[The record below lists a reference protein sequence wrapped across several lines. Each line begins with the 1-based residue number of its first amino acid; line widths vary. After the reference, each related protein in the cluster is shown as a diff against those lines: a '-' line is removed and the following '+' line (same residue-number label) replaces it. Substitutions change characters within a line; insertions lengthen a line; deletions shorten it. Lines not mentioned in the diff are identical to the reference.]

1 MKKIKRI
8 FSCVALGLALITAT
22 ACGSQQAAVD
32 AKTVNAESANKM
44 PNVTSEPIADEYAVF
59 NTNYGTFKVR
69 LYGSKTP
76 ITVKNFEY
84 LVKKGYYDNL
94 VFHRVIEGFMIQ
106 GGDPNGNGTG
116 GPGYAIPDEFVK
128 DLHFN
133 KMGVLAM
140 ANRGPNTGGSQFF
153 ITLGPTDWLDNK
165 HTIFGAVVQG
175 MDVVEKIGKVKTNQQ
190 DKPVEPVV
198 IKGITLEPITD
209 DASQNNTKK

>member
-1 MKKIKRI
+1 M
-8 FSCVALGLALITAT
+8 
-22 ACGSQQAAVD
+22 
-32 AKTVNAESANKM
+32 
-44 PNVTSEPIADEYAVF
+44 
-59 NTNYGTFKVR
+59 
-69 LYGSKTP
+69 
-76 ITVKNFEY
+76 
-84 LVKKGYYDNL
+84 KKGYYDNL

-198 IKGITLEPITD
+198 IKGITLETITG

>member
-1 MKKIKRI
+1 MGEPIMKKIKRI

-44 PNVTSEPIADEYAVF
+44 PNFTSEPIADEYAVF

-84 LVKKGYYDNL
+84 LVKK
-94 VFHRVIEGFMIQ
+94 
-106 GGDPNGNGTG
+106 
-116 GPGYAIPDEFVK
+116 
-128 DLHFN
+128 
-133 KMGVLAM
+133 
-140 ANRGPNTGGSQFF
+140 
-153 ITLGPTDWLDNK
+153 DWLDNK